1 MLYHKNLIYLITEKG
16 YFYTLI
22 HKNNSFEIEKIIDF
36 NYSKPLQLN
45 LISDD
50 SLHISFQGS

>member
-1 MLYHKNLIYLITEKG
+1 MLYHKTIIYLITEKG

-22 HKNNSFEIEKIIDF
+22 HKMNSIEIEKIIDL

-45 LISDD
+45 LINDD